1 MRLTSFQNQLVVVD
15 ASLYA
20 SSSHLMTGCLP
31 LEEVM
36 GSVSSTSGL
45 GKSAKGFCQAE
56 RLMTM
61 PMLAKRKRQKRT
73 MHQMQLP
80 T

>member
-1 MRLTSFQNQLVVVD
+1 
-15 ASLYA
+15 
-20 SSSHLMTGCLP
+20 MTGCLP